1 MAAKTLL
8 QKERDAVVEQAHL
21 LISNCGPKL
30 LEARGLALLNLSVVN
45 TSIGLGG
52 KTLIELERPTAFSN
66 SPIFPPH
73 TFRPGDLAQI
83 DEHSSGSMT
92 AKPRAKTAAKKA
104 GADASKDTTS
114 AIEGVV
120 YKVSDTRIIIAADG
134 ERNQDIELPA
144 RCKLQA
150 SVKLANTAT
159 FDRMD
164 KAIYTLEKNLLGTA
178 NPPASS
184 ATPGP
189 TTVANMNLVRVLVGE
204 QPRSLHQAVTDLT
217 FLDASLNPSQQ
228 TAVRFALES
237 IEVACI
243 HGPPG
248 TGKTHTLV
256 EIVRQLVARNKSV
269 LICGASNLAVDNLL
283 ERLVRHQLAVTRIG
297 HPARVMET
305 LHNST
310 LDAQTAR
317 SEQFVLAQDVK
328 KDIDNAM
335 NVLSG
340 KGKGKLRGPE
350 RRKMWDEVKELRK
363 EYRKREGGVVTSV
376 LKQAKVVLATCHG
389 AGGRQLHGRNF
400 DVVIIDEATQA
411 LEAVSW
417 IPIFKGHKLIL
428 AGDNC
433 QLPPTVISTGQ
444 KKRAAKIT
452 KPTATKVGK
461 PTKKVQTTPTS
472 PPAEAQTP
480 DSQSDDSADGGNS
493 DSAPETTVTVQ
504 LTAKI
509 AAPKRAAAK
518 GTLTIPKSLEVT
530 LFDRLE
536 QMYGPDVKRML
547 TMQYRMHEQIARFP
561 SKTLYSNALVAHE
574 SVAKHKLSELPSCL
588 SGSTEASDALDV
600 PVVFFDT
607 AGCQFFERLE
617 GESTDGGPQ
626 RGAIEEGSRCNENE
640 AEVVRRWVQELVD
653 AGVTPDQIALITP
666 YQAQVTLLSSLLK
679 PTMPDLEIGSVDG
692 MQGREKEAVILSL
705 VRSNEKC
712 EVGFLKDKRRL
723 NVAMTRAR
731 RQLCV
736 VGDSSTIVHGG
747 KYLKSWMAWLEAN
760 ADVRYAGLD

>member
-1 MAAKTLL
+1 
-8 QKERDAVVEQAHL
+8 
-21 LISNCGPKL
+21 
-30 LEARGLALLNLSVVN
+30 
-45 TSIGLGG
+45 
-52 KTLIELERPTAFSN
+52 
-66 SPIFPPH
+66 
-73 TFRPGDLAQI
+73 
-83 DEHSSGSMT
+83 
-92 AKPRAKTAAKKA
+92 
-104 GADASKDTTS
+104 
-114 AIEGVV
+114 
-120 YKVSDTRIIIAADG
+120 
-134 ERNQDIELPA
+134 
-144 RCKLQA
+144 
-150 SVKLANTAT
+150 
-159 FDRMD
+159 
-164 KAIYTLEKNLLGTA
+164 
-178 NPPASS
+178 ASS

-189 TTVANMNLVRVLVGE
+189 TTNASPVANMNLVRVL

-237 IEVACI
+237 IEVA
-243 HGPPG
+243 
-248 TGKTHTLV
+248 
-256 EIVRQLVARNKSV
+256 IVRQLVARNKSV

-317 SEQFVLAQDVK
+317 SEQFVLAQD
-328 KDIDNAM
+328 
-335 NVLSG
+335 
-340 KGKGKLRGPE
+340 GKGKLRGPE

-363 EYRKREGGVVTSV
+363 EYVPKREGGVVTSV

-461 PTKKVQTTPTS
+461 PTKKVQPTPTS

-480 DSQSDDSADGGNS
+480 DSQSDDSADGSNS

-504 LTAKI
+504 
-509 AAPKRAAAK
+509 PRQ
-518 GTLTIPKSLEVT
+518 KSQRQNKVT

-588 SGSTEASDALDV
+588 SG
-600 PVVFFDT
+600 
-607 AGCQFFERLE
+607 RLE

-626 RGAIEEGSRCNENE
+626 RGAIEEGSR
-640 AEVVRRWVQELVD
+640 VVRRWVQELVD

-723 NVAMTRAR
+723 NGAARTVLAMTRAR

-747 KYLKSWMAWLEAN
+747 KYLKN
-760 ADVRYAGLD
+760 VRYAGLD